1 MAHPSLEEL
10 LQKFEAA
17 KKAGEHDRG
26 NPEQLQLHRELAGE
40 CPALTHNLLYLAKL
54 QLLVDQPG
62 RDAEEVLPE
71 IQRLL
76 ESAVLGSYRSAP
88 ALLALG
94 NFLDTF
100 QDGTPEAMKLY
111 DEGEQKALATLEDAW
126 FFKLRYWNLERTKES
141 LEKAL
146 RLCALAEQLFPEPNS
161 LLEDEIQTTKRY
173 AAQEGLIP
181 PKGS

>member
-10 LQKFEAA
+10 VQKFEAA
-17 KKAGEHDRG
+17 KKAGERERG
-26 NPEQLQLHRELAGE
+26 KPEQLRLHRELAAE
-40 CPALTHNLLYLAKL
+40 CPAFTHNLLYLARL
-54 QLLVDQPG
+54 QHLVDQPG
-62 RDAEEVLPE
+62 RSAEEVLPE

-76 ESAVLGSYRSAP
+76 ESAVLGSYRSAS

-111 DEGEQKALATLEDAW
+111 EEGEQKALATLADAW
-126 FFKLRYWNLERTKES
+126 FFKLRNWNLERTKES

-146 RLCALAEQLFPEPNS
+146 RLCALVEQVFPEPNTF
-161 LLEDEIQTTKRY
+161 LEDEIQITKRY
-173 AAQEGLIP
+173 AALEGLLP
-181 PKGS
+181 QEDS

>member
-10 LQKFEAA
+10 VQKFEAA
-17 KKAGEHDRG
+17 RKSGEHERG
-26 NPEQLQLHRELAGE
+26 NPEQFRLHRELAVE
-40 CPALTHNLLYLAKL
+40 CPGFTHNLLYLARL
-54 QLLVDQPG
+54 QLLFDQPG
-62 RDAEEVLPE
+62 RTAEEVIPE
-71 IQRLL
+71 IQSLL

-100 QDGTPEAMKLY
+100 QDGTAEAMRLY
-111 DEGEQKALATLEDAW
+111 EEGEQKALATLEDAW
-126 FFKLRYWNLERTKES
+126 FLKLRYWNLERTKES

-146 RLCALAEQLFPEPNS
+146 RLCVLAEQLFPEPNF

-173 AAQEGLIP
+173 AAQEGLFTP
-181 PKGS
+181 V